1 MGATDSI
8 SKPVDISVENIGGID
23 RTSVSF
29 DAGVTILTGRN
40 ATNRTSLLQGIM
52 AGLGSDDVSLKGDAD
67 EGHVGLTL
75 GGETYTRTLERKNG
89 TVVTSGDPYLDDS
102 EIADLFVFLL
112 ESNEARRAV
121 ERTENLR
128 DLIMRPVDTAAI
140 EAEIEDLQAERDEL
154 EQRLDDLQSL
164 RHTLPDLEE
173 RRTELEHEIERKR
186 EELDEKKEQIEDADQ
201 DVGTTRDQKAEL
213 EESLE
218 EFRDTRSDLEDT
230 RYNLE
235 SERDSID
242 ALESEIETVEEELTG
257 LPTEVSGDVTE
268 VEDHIERL
276 REQRQTLD
284 STVNELQKVIQFN
297 EEMLDGTSS
306 DIVAALRGEDD
317 AEQVTDRLV
326 DDQVVCWTCGSEV
339 DQSDVETTLDRIRDL
354 RQEKLSERQS
364 LQSEIDDLKTEKAT
378 YQEQKRQRS
387 QLQDRL
393 DRAESELEQRR
404 ERVTDL
410 EAERD
415 RLEQRIDD
423 LESEVGE
430 LQDETQSDLLDL
442 HREANELEFEIS
454 RLQDDYESVSEEI
467 EHIESE
473 LDRRDELK
481 EEREELQSRIEDLR
495 TRIDRIE
502 TEAVE
507 QFNDHMESVLS
518 ILGYENL
525 ERIWIERKQ
534 ERVKEGRRRVEKSVF
549 DLHVVR
555 STDDGTTY
563 EDSIDHLS
571 ESEREVTG
579 LIFALA
585 GYLTHDVYETCPF
598 LLLDSIEA
606 IDSNRIARLVDYVS
620 EYAEYVVVALLEE
633 DAQALDDDY
642 ERVTEV

>member
-1 MGATDSI
+1 MGATDSKA
-8 SKPVDISVENIGGID
+8 KPVDVAVENVGGID

-29 DAGVTILTGRN
+29 TSGVTILTGRN
-40 ATNRTSLLQGIM
+40 ATNRTSLLQAIM

-67 EGHVGLTL
+67 EGHVELTV
-75 GGETYTRTLERKNG
+75 GEKTYTRTLERRDG
-89 TVVTSGDPYLDDS
+89 TVVTSGDPYLEDS

-140 EAEIEDLQAERDEL
+140 EEEIDRLRAERDEL

-164 RHTLPDLEE
+164 RRSLPDLEE
-173 RRTELEHEIERKR
+173 RRTELKDEIERKR
-186 EELDEKKEQIEDADQ
+186 EELEEKKEQIAEADQ
-201 DVGTTRDQKAEL
+201 DVGTTRDQKEEL
-213 EESLE
+213 EEALE
-218 EFRDTRSDLEDT
+218 SFRNARSDLEDV

-235 SERDSID
+235 TERESIT
-242 ALESEIETVEEELTG
+242 ALESEIDDVEGELG
-257 LPTEVSGDVTE
+257 DLPEEVSGDVAE

-276 REQRQTLD
+276 RERRQTLD

-297 EEMLDGTSS
+297 EEMLEGTSS
-306 DIVAALRGEDD
+306 DVVAALRGDDDD
-317 AEQVTDRLV
+317 AVTDRLV
-326 DDQVVCWTCGSEV
+326 DEQVVCWTCGSEV
-339 DQSDVETTLDRIRDL
+339 DRGDVETTLDRIRDL
-354 RQEKLSERQS
+354 RQEKLSERQD
-364 LQSEIDDLKTEKAT
+364 LQSQIDELKTEKAT

-387 QLQDRL
+387 QL
-393 DRAESELEQRR
+393 
-404 ERVTDL
+404 
-410 EAERD
+410 RD
-415 RLEQRIDD
+415 RLGRAETELERRRDRVADLEDERDELEGRIDD
-423 LESEVGE
+423 LEHEVE
-430 LQDETQSDLLDL
+430 QLQDETQSDLLDL
-442 HREANELEFEIS
+442 HREANQLEFEIS
-454 RLQDDYESVSEEI
+454 RRQDDLEDVSEEI
-467 EHIESE
+467 ERIESE
-473 LDRRDELK
+473 LDRKDDIEA
-481 EEREELQSRIEDLR
+481 ERADLSERIEELR

-502 TEAVE
+502 IEAVE
-507 QFNDHMESVLS
+507 QFNDHMESVLEM
-518 ILGYENL
+518 LAYENL

-555 STDDGTTY
+555 STEDGTTY

-606 IDSNRIARLVDYVS
+606 IDSDRIARLVDYVAQ
-620 EYAEYVVVALLEE
+620 YAEYVVVALLEE
-633 DAQALDDDY
+633 DARALDDSY
-642 ERVTEV
+642 QRVTSV

>member
-1 MGATDSI
+1 MGATDS
-8 SKPVDISVENIGGID
+8 KTKQVDVAVENVGGID
-23 RTSVSF
+23 TTDVSF
-29 DAGVTILTGRN
+29 SAGVTILTGRN
-40 ATNRTSLLQGIM
+40 ATNRTSLLQAIM
-52 AGLGSDDVSLKGDAD
+52 AGLGSDNVSLKGDAD
-67 EGHVGLTL
+67 EGRVELTVGD
-75 GGETYTRTLERKNG
+75 ETYTRTLTRQSG
-89 TVVTSGDPYLDDS
+89 TVVTNGDPYLDEA

-128 DLIMRPVDTAAI
+128 ELIMRPVDTAAI
-140 EAEIEDLQAERDEL
+140 ESEIDQLQGERDDI
-154 EQRLDDLQSL
+154 EQRLDDLKSL
-164 RHTLPDLEE
+164 RTTLPELEE
-173 RRTELEHEIERKR
+173 RRQSLEREIEDKR
-186 EELDEKKEQIEDADQ
+186 EELAEKKEQIDDADQ

-213 EESLE
+213 EDALES
-218 EFRDTRSDLEDT
+218 FREARSDLEDV
-230 RYNLE
+230 RYNLD
-235 SERDSID
+235 SERESID
-242 ALESEIETVEEELTG
+242 ALESEIEEVETELDE
-257 LPTEVSGDVTE
+257 LPAEVSGDVNE
-268 VEDHIERL
+268 VEDRIDRL

-297 EEMLDGTSS
+297 EEMLEGTSS
-306 DIVAALRGEDD
+306 DVVAALRGEDD
-317 AEQVTDRLV
+317 AEELTERLV

-354 RQEKLSERQS
+354 RQSKLSERQD

-378 YQEQKRQRS
+378 YQEQQRQRS
-387 QLQDRL
+387 QLDDRRR
-393 DRAESELEQRR
+393 RAESELTQRR
-404 ERVTDL
+404 ERVDAL

-415 RLEQRIDD
+415 RLEERIDD
-423 LESEVGE
+423 LEGEVND

-454 RLQDDYESVSEEI
+454 RRQDDLEDVSEEI
-467 EHIESE
+467 ERIESE
-473 LDRRDELK
+473 LDRRDDLK
-481 EEREELQSRIEDLR
+481 AEREELQDRIEDLR

-507 QFNDHMESVLS
+507 QFNEHMESVLEM
-518 ILGYENL
+518 LGYENL

-555 STDDGTTY
+555 STEDGTTY

-606 IDSNRIARLVDYVS
+606 IDSDRIARLVDYVS

-633 DAQALDDDY
+633 DAQALDDSY
-642 ERVTEV
+642 QRVTEV

>member
-1 MGATDSI
+1 
-8 SKPVDISVENIGGID
+8 
-23 RTSVSF
+23 
-29 DAGVTILTGRN
+29 
-40 ATNRTSLLQGIM
+40 
-52 AGLGSDDVSLKGDAD
+52 
-67 EGHVGLTL
+67 
-75 GGETYTRTLERKNG
+75 
-89 TVVTSGDPYLDDS
+89 
-102 EIADLFVFLL
+102 
-112 ESNEARRAV
+112 
-121 ERTENLR
+121 
-128 DLIMRPVDTAAI
+128 MRPVDTAAI

-173 RRTELEHEIERKR
+173 RRTELEDEIERKR

-242 ALESEIETVEEELTG
+242 ALESEIETVEEELAG

-306 DIVAALRGEDD
+306 DVVAALRGEDD

-481 EEREELQSRIEDLR
+481 AEREELQGGIEDLR

-555 STDDGTTY
+555 STDNGTTY

>member
-1 MGATDSI
+1 MGATDSKTK
-8 SKPVDISVENIGGID
+8 SVDVAVENVGGID
-23 RTSVSF
+23 ATDVSF
-29 DAGVTILTGRN
+29 SAGVTILTGRN
-40 ATNRTSLLQGIM
+40 ATNRTSLLQAIM
-52 AGLGSDDVSLKGDAD
+52 AGLGSDNVSLKGDAD
-67 EGHVGLTL
+67 EGRVELTVGE
-75 GGETYTRTLERKNG
+75 ETYTRTLTRQNG
-89 TVVTSGDPYLDDS
+89 TVVTNGDPYLEES

-128 DLIMRPVDTAAI
+128 ELIMRPVDTAAI
-140 EAEIEDLQAERDEL
+140 ESEIDQLQGERDEL
-154 EQRLDDLQSL
+154 EQRLDDLKSL
-164 RHTLPDLEE
+164 RSSLPDLEE
-173 RRTELEHEIERKR
+173 RRQELEREIEDKR
-186 EELDEKKEQIEDADQ
+186 EELAEKKEQIDDADQ

-213 EESLE
+213 EDALES
-218 EFRDTRSDLEDT
+218 FREARSDLEDV
-230 RYNLE
+230 RYNLD
-235 SERDSID
+235 SERESID
-242 ALESEIETVEEELTG
+242 ALESEIEEVETELAE
-257 LPTEVSGDVTE
+257 LPEEVSGDVSE
-268 VEDHIERL
+268 VEDRIGRL
-276 REQRQTLD
+276 RDQRQTLD

-297 EEMLDGTSS
+297 EEMLEGTSS
-306 DIVAALRGEDD
+306 DVVAALRGEDD
-317 AEQVTDRLV
+317 AEELTERLV

-354 RQEKLSERQS
+354 RQSKLSERQD

-378 YQEQKRQRS
+378 YQEQQRQRS
-387 QLQDRL
+387 QLDDRRR
-393 DRAESELEQRR
+393 RAESELDQRR
-404 ERVTDL
+404 ERVEDL

-415 RLEQRIDD
+415 RLEERIDD
-423 LESEVGE
+423 LEDEVND

-454 RLQDDYESVSEEI
+454 RRQDDLEDVSEEI
-467 EHIESE
+467 ERIESE
-473 LDRRDELK
+473 LDRREDLQA
-481 EEREELQSRIEDLR
+481 EREELQDRIEDLR

-502 TEAVE
+502 TEAVD
-507 QFNDHMESVLS
+507 QFNEHMESVLEM
-518 ILGYENL
+518 LGYENL

-606 IDSNRIARLVDYVS
+606 IDSDRIARLVDYVS

-633 DAQALDDDY
+633 DAQALDDSY
-642 ERVTEV
+642 QRVTEV

>member
-1 MGATDSI
+1 MGATDSMAK
-8 SKPVDISVENIGGID
+8 SVDVSVENVGGID

-29 DAGVTILTGRN
+29 TSGVTILTGRN
-40 ATNRTSLLQGIM
+40 ATNRTSLLQAIM

-67 EGHVGLTL
+67 EGHVEMTVGD
-75 GGETYTRTLERKNG
+75 ETYTRTLERQNG

-121 ERTENLR
+121 ERSENLR

-140 EAEIEDLQAERDEL
+140 EEEIEELQTERDEI

-173 RRTELEHEIERKR
+173 RRTELEAEIEQKR
-186 EELDEKKEQIEDADQ
+186 EELEEKKEQIDEADQ

-213 EESLE
+213 EEALE
-218 EFRDTRSDLEDT
+218 AFRDARSDLEDV
-230 RYNLE
+230 RYNIE
-235 SERDSID
+235 SERESIS
-242 ALESEIETVEEELTG
+242 ALESEIETVETELTD
-257 LPTEVSGDVTE
+257 LPQEVSGDVTE

-276 REQRQTLD
+276 REQRQALD

-297 EEMLDGTSS
+297 EEMLEGTSS
-306 DIVAALRGEDD
+306 DVVAALRGGD
-317 AEQVTDRLV
+317 ADQVTDRLV

-339 DQSDVETTLDRIRDL
+339 DQTDVESTLDRIRDL
-354 RQEKLSERQS
+354 RQEKLSERQD

-387 QLQDRL
+387 QLEDRL
-393 DRAESELEQRR
+393 GRAESELEQRR

-410 EAERD
+410 EDERD
-415 RLEQRIDD
+415 HLEDRIDE
-423 LESEVGE
+423 LETEVE
-430 LQDETQSDLLDL
+430 QLQDETQSDLLDL

-454 RLQDDYESVSEEI
+454 RRQDDLEDVSEEI

-473 LDRRDELK
+473 LDRRDDLK
-481 EEREELQSRIEDLR
+481 EEREALQDEIEDLR

-502 TEAVE
+502 IEAVE
-507 QFNDHMESVLS
+507 QFNEHMESVLEM
-518 ILGYENL
+518 LGYENL

-534 ERVKEGRRRVEKSVF
+534 QRVKEGRRRVEKSVF

-606 IDSNRIARLVDYVS
+606 IDSDRIARLVDYVS

-633 DAQALDDDY
+633 DAQALDDSY
-642 ERVTEV
+642 QRVTEV